1 MTMDRIYLDN
11 AATTAVSPE
20 VLEAMLPY
28 FTQCFGN
35 PSSIHSTGRD
45 ARRVVDAARKQVAAA
60 IGAQPQEIYFTAGG
74 SESDNWAIKG
84 TAFAKRSKGNH
95 IITSAIEH
103 HAVLHT
109 CAWLEK
115 QGFEVTYLPVDEFGR
130 VRVEDV
136 EKAITDK
143 TILITIMAA
152 NNEIGTIQPIAEI
165 GKLAH
170 DKGILFHTDAVQAI
184 GAMPIDV
191 NAMHIDMLSMSGH
204 KFHGPKGIGA
214 LYIRKGVKIDQYLHG
229 GAQERGQRAGT
240 ENLAGIVGMGKA
252 IEIATQHLEENV
264 ARLTVL
270 RDKLI
275 DGILAEIPD
284 VRLNGH
290 RTQRLPNNVN
300 VSVRYVE
307 GEALLL
313 RLDLAGIAG
322 SSGSAC
328 TSGSLD
334 PSHVLLAIGLP
345 HEIAHGSLRLSL
357 GTDTTEAE
365 IDEVLDKLPG
375 IVKNLRDMSPLNAYQ
390 QSLNASCP
398 FDHDHGHDGD
408 DAE

>member
-1 MTMDRIYLDN
+1 MDRIYLDN

-20 VLEAMLPY
+20 VLTAMLPY
-28 FTQCFGN
+28 FTECYGN

-45 ARRVVDAARKQVAAA
+45 AHKAVDAARRQVAAA
-60 IGAQPQEIYFTAGG
+60 INADPSEIYFTAGG

-84 TAFAKRSKGNH
+84 TAFAKRDKGNH
-95 IITSAIEH
+95 IITTAIEH

-109 CAWLEK
+109 CQWLEK
-115 QGFEVTYLPVDEFGR
+115 QGFEVTYLPVDENGL
-130 VRVEDV
+130 VSVEDV

-143 TILITIMAA
+143 TILISVMAA
-152 NNEIGTIQPIAEI
+152 NNEIGTIEPIAEI
-165 GKLAH
+165 GALARSR
-170 DKGILFHTDAVQAI
+170 GILFHTDAVQAV
-184 GAMPIDV
+184 GAIPLDV
-191 NAMHIDMLSMSGH
+191 KAMNIDMLSMSGH

-214 LYIRKGVKIDQYLHG
+214 LYIRKGVRLDTLIAG
-229 GAQERGQRAGT
+229 GAQERGKRAGT
-240 ENLAGIVGMGKA
+240 ENLPGIVGIGKA
-252 IEIATQHLEENV
+252 IEIATRDMEANA
-264 ARLTVL
+264 ARMTAL

-275 DGILAEIPD
+275 HGILESIPD

-290 RTQRLPNNVN
+290 PTRRLPNNVN
-300 VSVRYVE
+300 VSVRYIE

-345 HEIAHGSLRLSL
+345 HEIAHGSLRLTL
-357 GTDTTEAE
+357 GTDTTEAD

-375 IVKNLRDMSPLNAYQ
+375 IVKNLRDMSVLNEFT
-390 QSLNASCP
+390 STLGGSCP
-398 FDHDHGHDGD
+398 FMTAH
-408 DAE
+408 